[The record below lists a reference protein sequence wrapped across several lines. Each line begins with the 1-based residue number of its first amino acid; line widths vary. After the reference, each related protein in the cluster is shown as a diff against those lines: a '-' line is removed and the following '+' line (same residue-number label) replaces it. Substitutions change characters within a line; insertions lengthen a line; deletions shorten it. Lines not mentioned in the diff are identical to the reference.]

1 MGTPSM
7 PVRVRPPPPTLLSGK
22 HLALRSDDPFRWI
35 AAPGWRMMLH
45 SWGANGAHSG
55 VRGGRGGGGR
65 NAVSRRFS
73 PGAAPRGAAGD
84 YHTVELRDGRPPRGR
99 AAGWRPSGD

>member
-1 MGTPSM
+1 MERIANPSRR
-7 PVRVRPPPPTLLSGK
+7 VRVRLPPPTLLSGK

-45 SWGANGAHSG
+45 SWGSNGAHSG

-65 NAVSRRFS
+65 RRWLGWS
-73 PGAAPRGAAGD
+73 TRRGGPPGGGGG
-84 YHTVELRDGRPPRGR
+84 GRQGGPGGPP
-99 AAGWRPSGD
+99 PP